1 MANEIENAFIASI
14 RAGGSGIIT
23 QVLASAGIVVASLTR
38 VAPEEYTFETEEE
51 LADSEAVVTCAVDDQ
66 SGGGQFQVTIRKESG
81 TLYRVNTYGAEPVIF
96 MVNIYRART
105 GV

>member
-14 RAGGSGIIT
+14 RAAGSPIVSN
-23 QVLASAGIVVASLTR
+23 VLASAGINVGSFAR
-38 VAPEEYTFETEEE
+38 VAAEEYTFETVEE

-66 SGGGQFQVTIRKESG
+66 FGGGQFQMTIRKESG

-105 GV
+105 GA